1 MMTTSNTTSRRR
13 VLGGMVVGAPLLA
26 LAPATTAAAA
36 VSTDTPNDADIGF
49 LKDMSAHH
57 IQALTM
63 CERVLGRDT
72 GGAVQSAATEVL
84 RNQAFEVGMM
94 RAWLAD
100 WGESTKSPELVM
112 GWMGMHDG
120 HGMALAMMPGYA
132 TDEELFEL
140 ATADGM
146 ERGRMWLE
154 LMRAHHVGGVTMAD
168 AAIEL
173 AATDKVLRLAETQSR
188 TQSFEIAQYDQLLET
203 TYA

>member
-1 MMTTSNTTSRRR
+1 MEPATTTSRRR
-13 VLGGMVVGAPLLA
+13 LLGGMVVGAPMLA
-26 LAPATTAAAA
+26 LAPATSAAALTSA
-36 VSTDTPNDADIGF
+36 DTPNEADIGF

-94 RAWLAD
+94 RAWLAE
-100 WGESTKSPELVM
+100 WGESTKSPEVVM
-112 GWMGMHDG
+112 AWMGMNDG
-120 HGMALAMMPGYA
+120 QGMSIAMMPGYA
-132 TDEELFEL
+132 TEAELFEL
-140 ATADGM
+140 ATTDGID
-146 ERGRMWLE
+146 RGRMWLE

-168 AAIEL
+168 AALNL
-173 AATDKVLRLAETQSR
+173 AATEKVLRLAQTQSQ
-188 TQSFEIAQYDQLLET
+188 TQTFEIAQYDQLLAT